1 MKIVSKMVKTIAE
14 YKQQIEKALKSIKKY
29 NKGLDMQVTSLATA
43 LLSVDKAMDQIEG
56 LVEVTVL
63 EETRYGCKHAMHPAF
78 KVLKD
83 QQDSVTR
90 QLKALGLTPENLTN
104 EDEEDPLVGVTKKV
118 IKAGKKPKIIKPKK
132 KADK

>member
-1 MKIVSKMVKTIAE
+1 MVKSLTE
-14 YKQQIEKALKSIKKY
+14 YKQQVEKALKSIKKY

-43 LLSVDKAMDQIEG
+43 LMAVDKAQAQIEG

-63 EETRYGCKHAMHPAF
+63 EETRYGYKYAMHPVF

-118 IKAGKKPKIIKPKK
+118 IKAGKKPRIIKPKK
-132 KADK
+132 KTEQ

>member
-1 MKIVSKMVKTIAE
+1 MVKTIAE

-29 NKGLDMQVTSLATA
+29 NKGLDMQITSLASA
-43 LLSVDKAMDQIEG
+43 LKTVDMAQWQIDG

-63 EETRYGCKHAMHPAF
+63 EETRYGSKMAPHPAF

-83 QQDSVTR
+83 AQDSVTR

-104 EDEEDPLVGVTKKV
+104 EDEEDPLIGVTKKV
-118 IKAGKKPKIIKPKK
+118 IKAGKKPRIIKPKK
-132 KADK
+132 KEPEK

>member
-1 MKIVSKMVKTIAE
+1 MVKSLTE

-43 LLSVDKAMDQIEG
+43 LMAVDKAQAQIEG

-63 EETRYGCKHAMHPAF
+63 EETRYGYKYAMHPVF

-118 IKAGKKPKIIKPKK
+118 IKAGKKPRIIKPKK
-132 KADK
+132 KTEQ

>member
-1 MKIVSKMVKTIAE
+1 MVKTIAE

-29 NKGLDMQVTSLATA
+29 NKGLDMQITSLASA
-43 LLSVDKAMDQIEG
+43 LKTVDMAQWQIDG

-63 EETRYGCKHAMHPAF
+63 EETRYGSKLAPHPAF

-83 QQDSVTR
+83 AQDSVTR

-104 EDEEDPLVGVTKKV
+104 EDEEDPLIGVTKKV
-118 IKAGKKPKIIKPKK
+118 IKAGKKPRIIKPKK
-132 KADK
+132 KESEK